1 MAYTKQT
8 FIDGQTILNASH
20 FNHIEDGI
28 VAAEIVATEASNLAK
43 SKQEKLVS
51 GTNIKTVNG
60 ESILGIGNILIKNS
74 CKNVVINS
82 PVSTDSYAGKKIAF
96 IGDSITQG
104 VGASSNAER
113 YTTVLANLLGMTEV
127 NLGQSGTV
135 LCTGGHRTCNIG
147 KLSVGNLT
155 GCDVVTI
162 MMGINDW
169 DQAKSDYYK
178 LGEFGSTDTTTIYGA
193 VDYWC
198 KKIIEIKNTSGFEN
212 TKFFFI
218 TPIITSW
225 NNSVG
230 GNNWDQNKTN
240 IHGFTL
246 RELCQAIINVC
257 DVYEIPVLDM
267 NKYSGI
273 YYNSADDNT
282 VGTYFGDGIHPN
294 SAGHAQIAQA
304 LNDYLLQNPTY
315 VKSDEALKFIL
326 QTLLSESTKI
336 SYPNFDNVETLVINL
351 TGITLS
357 PSSISL
363 FEGETTSITAK
374 LTPTN
379 TTQTSLRWESSDVS
393 IATVDNGKIIA
404 LAEGTVTITCK
415 SVDNGNILATAN
427 VVVSKAESLE
437 VTGLLISESTKTVTQ
452 GQKTTLTVS
461 YVPSATTQKGVT
473 WSSDN
478 TSVATVVGNGDSCT
492 VTAVGGGQCNIIAT
506 STHNPSIKTQCFF
519 TTTEQSEGGDNGD
532 GDGEEPDT
540 SNYVLG
546 SNVTYDASANTL
558 KGKVN
563 TDAYGKVD
571 NVAIYKVPL
580 KAGMEVEIVSNFSST
595 PMTYAAIGVDT
606 TTNIADLRK
615 LGSYQVGLF
624 NVYHDNPSKWK
635 EVITLNPTESGV
647 ANARITMCN
656 TGNNTSPRTTIIKRA
671 ADGTLSGS
679 CNGNEF
685 TMPSYSTLATAN
697 ESENLYVFI
706 AGISADITW
715 KINYFGELR

>member
-28 VAAEIVATEASNLAK
+28 VAVESVATETSNLAK

-82 PVSTDSYAGKKIAF
+82 PVSADSYAGKKIAF

-135 LCTGGHRTCNIG
+135 LCTGGHRGCNIG

-155 GCDVVTI
+155 GCNVVTI

-178 LGEFGSTDTTTIYGA
+178 LGEFGSTDTSTIYGA
-193 VDYWC
+193 VDCWC

-273 YYNSADDNT
+273 YYNSAEDNT

-304 LNDYLLQNPTY
+304 LKDYFLQNPTY

-415 SVDNGNILATAN
+415 SVDNENILATAN

-437 VTGLLISESTKTVTQ
+437 VTGLLISESTKTVAQ
-452 GQKTTLTVS
+452 GQKATLTVS

-506 STHNPSIKTQCFF
+506 STVNSSIKTSCFF
-519 TTTEQSEGGDNGD
+519 TTTEQSEGGDNSDSGLYELASGVKLDAD
-532 GDGEEPDT
+532 GTLVAKSG
-540 SNYVLG
+540 G
-546 SNVTYDASANTL
+546 AGGFGGASSR
-558 KGKVN
+558 
-563 TDAYGKVD
+563 
-571 NVAIYKVPL
+571 AIYKVPL
-580 KAGMEVEIVSNFSST
+580 KAGMEVEVQHTFSTGYNNFVGW
-595 PMTYAAIGVDT
+595 GVDNVSSLSELKT
-606 TTNIADLRK
+606 TTGGQFPR
-615 LGSYQVGLF
+615 GLF
-624 NVYHDNPSKWK
+624 IVYYDTPNS
-635 EVITLNPTESGV
+635 V
-647 ANARITMCN
+647 NAVQTYR
-656 TGNNTSPRTTIIKRA
+656 RER
-671 ADGTLSGS
+671 
-679 CNGNEF
+679 
-685 TMPSYSTLATAN
+685 
-697 ESENLYVFI
+697 
-706 AGISADITW
+706 
-715 KINYFGELR
+715 